1 MSIFALMTFPGT
13 CFDISL
19 LTTQAVYS
27 LLNRKRRVRQAAL
40 EVLAVL
46 ADISSIKE
54 VLTIVSE
61 TTDGVELG
69 PMVLEAT
76 SVRLSRLQLPIVTP
90 DSGVLFVF
98 NQTDPPGARRFGADV
113 DWIHQGEGSASPNT
127 IKRRRMR
134 AASSQRNVLG
144 GAEAK
149 NKNDPFPR
157 YETRFT

>member
-1 MSIFALMTFPGT
+1 MTFPGT

-19 LTTQAVYS
+19 LTAQTVYS

-46 ADISSIKE
+46 ADISSINE
-54 VLTIVSE
+54 VLAIVSE
-61 TTDGVELG
+61 TTAGVELG
-69 PMVLEAT
+69 PQVLEAA

-98 NQTDPPGARRFGADV
+98 NQNDQPGSRRSGADV
-113 DWIHQGEGSASPNT
+113 DWIYQGEGSASPNT

-134 AASSQRNVLG
+134 AATSQRDVLEST
-144 GAEAK
+144 EAK
-149 NKNDPFPR
+149 NKKDGFHR
-157 YETRFT
+157 